1 MPTNYVVDAQELT
14 SIADEIRYKGD
25 TSASLSF
32 PGGFVSA
39 IHDLPYGRTVDWNE
53 LAAPIKSEKYIHD
66 SVYIGTQE
74 AFQRA
79 MALDTLPMVPD
90 TVSYSSSVS
99 FPTATLTYRIST
111 ATGVSIAVASKQ
123 RRVYTSGP
131 VGRSTMQPVTSAFS
145 VNSVSVSVFL
155 NSSRSII
162 IHLFNSGTSN
172 ATITAANVSSNRTL
186 TYTYASIS
194 MVSSIVPG
202 YNPYSPFP
210 DCVWFRDLDDSTMW
224 FSGSGIGSSSS
235 LYGWSNISSTI
246 NTVYWSE
253 ASTIFN
259 ECFKS
264 FANLE
269 SIYNV
274 ENVQLISNSAFEE
287 CGNLKTVNFPACTS
301 IGSYAFHSCFSLT
314 NINFPVCTTIGAYAF
329 RSCQS
334 LTSAIFPSCTSVGN
348 NAFAVCKGLSVISF
362 PMCNDLGGS
371 AFTNCIALEEVN
383 FSLISS
389 IRTEAFYYCTSLRS
403 VSFPSC
409 QNIGPSAFY
418 MCSALTEVSFP
429 EVVYIS
435 ANAFIYCRSLT
446 TAYFPKCNYIYSS
459 AFRACK
465 LLSNTNFESCTYIYA
480 NAFESCSALSTI
492 SLPLCSYIY
501 QSAFLNCTDLISVY
515 LMGSY
520 RASIT
525 NSTAFEGTPMAT
537 TGTFYVPS
545 SMLSDYKT
553 APGWS
558 YFSSR
563 FVGI

>member
-1 MPTNYVVDAQELT
+1 MPTAYLVDAQSLT
-14 SIADEIRYKGD
+14 DIADAIRSKGS

-32 PGGFVSA
+32 PTGFINA
-39 IHDLPYGRTVDWNE
+39 IGNISGETVNWNE
-53 LAAPIKSEKYIHD
+53 LAAPIRSEKYIHD

-74 AFQRA
+74 AFQQA

-99 FPTATLTYRIST
+99 FPTSTFTYQIST
-111 ATGVSIAVASKQ
+111 ASTAITVGAKSRKVITG
-123 RRVYTSGP
+123 TT
-131 VGRSTMQPVTSAFS
+131 VGKNTMLPVTAAFS

-155 NSSRSII
+155 NSSRSYIVY
-162 IHLFNSGTSN
+162 LYNGSTAN
-172 ATITAANVSSNRTL
+172 ATITPVNASSKRTL
-186 TYTYASIS
+186 TYKYASIT

-224 FSGSGIGSSSS
+224 FSGSGIGTSSSF
-235 LYGWSNISSTI
+235 YGWSNISSTI
-246 NTVYWSE
+246 NAVYWSE

-269 SIYNV
+269 NIYNV
-274 ENVQLISNSAFEE
+274 ENVQLISNSAFDA
-287 CGNLKTVNFPACTS
+287 CSNLKTVNFPACTS
-301 IGSYAFHSCFSLT
+301 IGSYAFQSCSSLT
-314 NINFPVCTTIGAYAF
+314 NISFPVCTTIGGSAF
-329 RSCQS
+329 RNCQS
-334 LTSAIFPSCTSVGN
+334 LTSAIFPSCTSIGN
-348 NAFAVCKGLSVISF
+348 KAFAVCKGLSVISF
-362 PMCNDLGGS
+362 PMCNYLGGS

-383 FSLISS
+383 FSLISN
-389 IRTEAFYYCTSLRS
+389 ILTEAFYDCTSLRS

-409 QNIGPSAFY
+409 QTIGSSAFY

-429 EVVYIS
+429 NVIYIS
-435 ANAFIYCRSLT
+435 ERAFLYCRSLT
-446 TAYFPKCNYIYSS
+446 TAYFPKCYSIHSS
-459 AFRACK
+459 AFRYCY
-465 LLSNTNFESCTYIYA
+465 LLSNTNFESCTHIYE
-480 NAFESCSALSTI
+480 NAFEGCSALSTI

-501 QSAFLNCTDLISVY
+501 QSAFLNCTSLISVY

-525 NSTAFEGTPMAT
+525 NSSVFQGTPMET

-545 SMLSDYKT
+545 SMVSEYQSAL
-553 APGWS
+553 GWS

-563 FVGI
+563 IVGI

>member
-14 SIADEIRYKGD
+14 SIADEIRYKGN

-79 MALDTLPMVPD
+79 MALDTLPIVPD

-99 FPTATLTYRIST
+99 FPTATLTYAIST
-111 ATGVSIAVASKQ
+111 ASTAITVASKS
-123 RRVYTSGP
+123 RRVITGII
-131 VGRSTMQPVTSAFS
+131 VGKSTMLPVTAAFS

-155 NSSRSII
+155 NSSRSYIV
-162 IHLFNSGTSN
+162 HLYNSSTAQ
-172 ATITAANVSSNRTL
+172 ATITPVNASSKRTL
-186 TYTYASIS
+186 TYKYASIT

-210 DCVWFRDLDDSTMW
+210 DCVWFRDLNNSTMW
-224 FSGSGIGSSSS
+224 FSGSGIGSTTSH
-235 LYGWSNISSTI
+235 YGWSNISSTL
-246 NTVYWSE
+246 NTVYWSD
-253 ASTIFN
+253 ASTIFSA
-259 ECFKS
+259 CFKS

-269 SIYNV
+269 NIYNV
-274 ENVQLISNSAFEE
+274 ENVQFVSSSAFEA

-301 IGSYAFHSCFSLT
+301 IGSFAFHSCFSLT
-314 NINFPVCTTIGAYAF
+314 NISFPNCITIGGGAF
-329 RSCQS
+329 RNCQS
-334 LTSAIFPSCTSVGN
+334 LTSAIFPSCTSIGD
-348 NAFAVCKGLSVISF
+348 NAFAVCKCLSVISF

-389 IRTEAFYYCTSLRS
+389 ICTEAFYYCASLKS

-418 MCSALTEVSFP
+418 MCPALTEVSFP
-429 EVVYIS
+429 EVINIS
-435 ANAFIYCRSLT
+435 SNAFLYCWSLM
-446 TAYFPKCNYIYSS
+446 TANFPKCSAIYSS

-480 NAFESCSALSTI
+480 NAFEGCSALSTI
-492 SLPLCSYIY
+492 SLPSCSYIY
-501 QSAFLNCTDLISVY
+501 QSAFLNCTNLMSVY

-537 TGTFYVPS
+537 TGRFYVPS